1 MNKHLKSDPLRLKK
15 ALPILFVYLVMV
27 FLAVAINF
35 VSPGFLTLNHICS
48 ILKQASVLG
57 LVCIGQTLIILSGGI
72 DLSAEYTL
80 LLANVVSAAIISGK
94 SENTLLA
101 FLTVLGIGIAA
112 GLING
117 AGVYFLKIPAM
128 IITLATGMVLY
139 GLSYIY
145 CNGAPGG
152 YASDILSSLVNS
164 RFLSIFS
171 GASVIWIVLS
181 ALCIVLLSRTTVGRS
196 IHAIGT
202 NRTASVYSGINV
214 CLTTL
219 GIYVI
224 ASVMA
229 ALSGFLLLGY
239 TGTSY
244 MSTGSGYNM
253 DSIAAVVIG
262 GTSIVGGSGGYIGT
276 IAGVGIMI
284 LINSLL
290 TVLNVPEAV
299 KQIVQ
304 GSLIIV
310 LLLAV
315 YKRKKMR

>member
-48 ILKQASVLG
+48 ILKQASFLG

-202 NRTASVYSGINV
+202 NRTASVYS
-214 CLTTL
+214 
-219 GIYVI
+219 VI

>member
-1 MNKHLKSDPLRLKK
+1 MNKNLRAADRKKHLPL
-15 ALPILFVYLVMV
+15 LFVYLVMV
-27 FLAVAINF
+27 LLAVAINF
-35 VSPGFLTLNHICS
+35 VSPGFLSLKNVS
-48 ILKQASVLG
+48 GILKRASFLG
-57 LVCIGQTLIILSGGI
+57 LCCIGQTLVILSGGI

-80 LLANVVSAAIISGK
+80 LLSNVVSAAIISGQN
-94 SENTLLA
+94 ENTLLA
-101 FLTVLGIGIAA
+101 FAVVLGIGIAA
-112 GLING
+112 GIVNG
-117 AGVYFLKIPAM
+117 VGVYFLKIPAM

-152 YASDILSSLVNS
+152 YSSEILSALVNT
-164 RFLSIFS
+164 RFLTVFS
-171 GASVIWIVLS
+171 GASIIWIVLS
-181 ALCIVLLSRTTVGRS
+181 ALCIVLLNCTTMGRS
-196 IHAIGT
+196 IFAIGT
-202 NRTASVYSGINV
+202 NRTASVYSGVQVALVTI
-214 CLTTL
+214 

-224 ASVMA
+224 AGVMA

-239 TGTSY
+239 TSTSY

-262 GTSIVGGSGGYIGT
+262 GTSIVGGSGGYVGT

-290 TVLNVPEAV
+290 TVMSVPEAV

-310 LLLAV
+310 LLVAV
-315 YKRKKMR
+315 YTRKKSR

>member
-1 MNKHLKSDPLRLKK
+1 MNKKTSHGAYKKILPL
-15 ALPILFVYLVMV
+15 LFVYLVMIL
-27 FLAVAINF
+27 LAVAINF
-35 VSPGFLTLNHICS
+35 VSPGFLTLKNVSS
-48 ILKQASVLG
+48 ILKRASFLG
-57 LVCIGQTLIILSGGI
+57 LVCIGQTLVILSGGI

-80 LLANVVSAAIISGK
+80 LLSNVVSAAIISGQNG
-94 SENTLLA
+94 NTLTA
-101 FLTVLGIGIAA
+101 FAVVLGIGVLA
-112 GLING
+112 GVING
-117 AGVYFLKIPAM
+117 IGVCFLKIPAM

-152 YASDILSSLVNS
+152 YSSEILSELVNTNY
-164 RFLSIFS
+164 LTVFS
-171 GASVIWIVLS
+171 GTAIIWILLS
-181 ALCIVLLSRTTVGRS
+181 ALCIILLNCTTFGRS
-196 IHAIGT
+196 IYAMGT
-202 NRTASVYSGINV
+202 NRTASVYSGVNV
-214 CLTTL
+214 AVVTI

-224 ASVMA
+224 AGVMA

-239 TGTSY
+239 TSTSY

-262 GTSIVGGSGGYIGT
+262 GTSIVGGSGGYVGT
-276 IAGVGIMI
+276 IAGVGIMV

-290 TVLNVPEAV
+290 TVMSVPEAV

-310 LLLAV
+310 LLVVV
-315 YKRKKMR
+315 YTRKKSR